1 MNAILHKQLNKGE
14 NYMTYGSKEATTVLK
29 AMEDYSLENSGEKM
43 VFNGPSGKYKA
54 ITGRAR
60 VDGSITGV
68 VHKFDAEGNTKLAGS
83 FKILSDGYISRW
95 TGVPTKVNA
104 KVSGDALELLKLP
117 EGQAIVTVI
126 EDTEKAA

>member
-1 MNAILHKQLNKGE
+1 MNVDIINHNRGDKN
-14 NYMTYGSKEATTVLK
+14 MTYGSKEATAVLK
-29 AMEDYSLENSGEKM
+29 AMEDHSLENSGEKM

-83 FKILSDGYISRW
+83 FKILTGGYISRW

-104 KVSGDALELLKLP
+104 KVSGDALKLLELP
-117 EGQAIVTVI
+117 EGQNVI
-126 EDTEKAA
+126 TPVDEQAA

>member
-1 MNAILHKQLNKGE
+1 MNNNTKGI
-14 NYMTYGSKEATTVLK
+14 YMYGSKEATAVLK

-43 VFNGPSGKYKA
+43 IFNGPSGKYKA

-104 KVSGDALELLKLP
+104 KVSGDALKLLELP
-117 EGQAIVTVI
+117 EGQNVI
-126 EDTEKAA
+126 TPVDEQAA

>member
-1 MNAILHKQLNKGE
+1 MNNNTKGI
-14 NYMTYGSKEATTVLK
+14 YMYGSKEATAVLK

-43 VFNGPSGKYKA
+43 IFNGPSGKYKA

-104 KVSGDALELLKLP
+104 KVSGDALKALELP

-126 EDTEKAA
+126 EDEQAA

>member
-1 MNAILHKQLNKGE
+1 MNNNTKGI
-14 NYMTYGSKEATTVLK
+14 YMYGSKEATAVLK

-43 VFNGPSGKYKA
+43 IFNGPSGKYKA

-104 KVSGDALELLKLP
+104 KVSGDALKLLELP
-117 EGQAIVTVI
+117 EGQNVI
-126 EDTEKAA
+126 TPVDEHAA

>member
-1 MNAILHKQLNKGE
+1 MNNKKGI
-14 NYMTYGSKEATTVLK
+14 YMYGSKEATTVLK

-43 VFNGPSGKYKA
+43 IFNGPSGKYKA

-104 KVSGDALELLKLP
+104 KVSGDALKALELP

-126 EDTEKAA
+126 EDEQAA

>member
-1 MNAILHKQLNKGE
+1 MNNNTKGI
-14 NYMTYGSKEATTVLK
+14 YMYGSKEATAVLK

-43 VFNGPSGKYKA
+43 IFNGPSGKYKA

-104 KVSGDALELLKLP
+104 KVSGDALKALELP

-126 EDTEKAA
+126 EDDKAA

>member
-1 MNAILHKQLNKGE
+1 M
-14 NYMTYGSKEATTVLK
+14 YGSKEATAVLK
-29 AMEDYSLENSGEKM
+29 AMENYSIENSGSKM
-43 VFNGPSGKYKA
+43 IFNGPSGKYKA

-68 VHKFDAEGNTKLAGS
+68 IHKFDAEDNTKLAGS

-104 KVSGDALELLKLP
+104 KISAKALAELPTPVVEEIAKEP
-117 EGQAIVTVI
+117 EEHTIKI
-126 EDTEKAA
+126 NDEEAA

>member
-1 MNAILHKQLNKGE
+1 MNVDIINHNRGDKN
-14 NYMTYGSKEATTVLK
+14 MTYGSKEATAVLK
-29 AMEDYSLENSGEKM
+29 AMENYSIENSGEKM

-68 VHKFDAEGNTKLAGS
+68 VHKIMEDGSMKLAGS

-104 KVSGDALELLKLP
+104 KVSGDALKLLELPKEQNILTP
-117 EGQAIVTVI
+117 VDEQA
-126 EDTEKAA
+126 A

>member
-1 MNAILHKQLNKGE
+1 MNNNTKGI
-14 NYMTYGSKEATTVLK
+14 YMYGSKEATAVLK
-29 AMEDYSLENSGEKM
+29 AMEDHSLENSGEKM
-43 VFNGPSGKYKA
+43 IFNGPSGKYKA

-104 KVSGDALELLKLP
+104 KVSGDALKLLELP
-117 EGQAIVTVI
+117 EGQNVI
-126 EDTEKAA
+126 TPVDEQAA

>member
-1 MNAILHKQLNKGE
+1 
-14 NYMTYGSKEATTVLK
+14 MTYGSKEATAVLK
-29 AMEDYSLENSGEKM
+29 AMENYSIENSGEKM

-68 VHKFDAEGNTKLAGS
+68 VHKFMEDGNMKLAGS
-83 FKILSDGYISRW
+83 FKILSDGYISRR

-104 KVSGDALELLKLP
+104 KVSGDALKLLQLP
-117 EGQAIVTVI
+117 EEQNILTPVDEQA
-126 EDTEKAA
+126 A

>member
-1 MNAILHKQLNKGE
+1 MNVDIINHNRGDKN
-14 NYMTYGSKEATTVLK
+14 MTYGSKEATAVLK
-29 AMEDYSLENSGEKM
+29 AMEDHSLENSGEKM

-104 KVSGDALELLKLP
+104 KVSGDALKLLELP
-117 EGQAIVTVI
+117 EEQNILTPVDEQA
-126 EDTEKAA
+126 A

>member
-1 MNAILHKQLNKGE
+1 MNVDIINHNRGDKN
-14 NYMTYGSKEATTVLK
+14 MTYGSKEATAVLK
-29 AMEDYSLENSGEKM
+29 AMENYSIENSGEKM

-68 VHKFDAEGNTKLAGS
+68 VHKFMEDCSMKLAGS

-104 KVSGDALELLKLP
+104 KVSGDALKLLELP
-117 EGQAIVTVI
+117 EEQNVLTPVNEQA
-126 EDTEKAA
+126 A

>member
-1 MNAILHKQLNKGE
+1 
-14 NYMTYGSKEATTVLK
+14 MTYGSKEATAVLK
-29 AMEDYSLENSGEKM
+29 AMENYSIENSGEKM

-54 ITGRAR
+54 ITGSAR

-68 VHKFDAEGNTKLAGS
+68 VHKFMEDGSMKLAGS

-104 KVSGDALELLKLP
+104 KVSGDALKLLELPKEQNILTP
-117 EGQAIVTVI
+117 VDEQA
-126 EDTEKAA
+126 A

>member
-1 MNAILHKQLNKGE
+1 MNVDIINHNRGDKN
-14 NYMTYGSKEATTVLK
+14 MTYGSKEATAVLK
-29 AMEDYSLENSGEKM
+29 AMENYSIENSGEKM

-68 VHKFDAEGNTKLAGS
+68 VHKIMEDGNMKLAGS

-104 KVSGDALELLKLP
+104 KVSGDALKLLELPKEQNILTP
-117 EGQAIVTVI
+117 VDEQA
-126 EDTEKAA
+126 A

>member
-1 MNAILHKQLNKGE
+1 MNVDIINHNRGDKN
-14 NYMTYGSKEATTVLK
+14 MTYGSKEATAVLK
-29 AMEDYSLENSGEKM
+29 AMENYSIENSGEKM

-68 VHKFDAEGNTKLAGS
+68 VHKFMEDGSMKLAGS

-95 TGVPTKVNA
+95 TGFQKASQTRQYLL
-104 KVSGDALELLKLP
+104 VSNLP
-117 EGQAIVTVI
+117 QYHTVTL
-126 EDTEKAA
+126 

>member
-1 MNAILHKQLNKGE
+1 
-14 NYMTYGSKEATTVLK
+14 MTYGSKEATAVLK
-29 AMEDYSLENSGEKM
+29 AMEDHSLENSGEKM

-104 KVSGDALELLKLP
+104 KVSGDALKLLELP
-117 EGQAIVTVI
+117 EGQNVI
-126 EDTEKAA
+126 TPVDEQAA

>member
-1 MNAILHKQLNKGE
+1 MNVDIINHNRGDKN
-14 NYMTYGSKEATTVLK
+14 MTYGSKEATAVLK
-29 AMEDYSLENSGEKM
+29 AMENYSIENSGEKM

-104 KVSGDALELLKLP
+104 KVSGDALKLLELP
-117 EGQAIVTVI
+117 EGQNVI
-126 EDTEKAA
+126 TPVDEQAA

>member
-1 MNAILHKQLNKGE
+1 
-14 NYMTYGSKEATTVLK
+14 MTYGSKEATAVLK
-29 AMEDYSLENSGEKM
+29 AMENYSIENSGEKM
-43 VFNGPSGKYKA
+43 IFNGPSGKYKA

-68 VHKFDAEGNTKLAGS
+68 VHKFMDDGNTKLAGS

-104 KVSGDALELLKLP
+104 KVSGDALKALELP

-126 EDTEKAA
+126 EDEQAA

>member
-1 MNAILHKQLNKGE
+1 MCYYSSMNNNTKGI
-14 NYMTYGSKEATTVLK
+14 YMYGSKEATAVLK
-29 AMEDYSLENSGEKM
+29 AMEDYSIENSGEKM
-43 VFNGPSGKYKA
+43 IFNGPSGKYKA

-104 KVSGDALELLKLP
+104 KVSGDALKALELP

-126 EDTEKAA
+126 EDEQAA

>member
-1 MNAILHKQLNKGE
+1 MNVDIINHNRGDKN
-14 NYMTYGSKEATTVLK
+14 MTYGSKEATAVLK
-29 AMEDYSLENSGEKM
+29 AMENYSIENSGEKM

-68 VHKFDAEGNTKLAGS
+68 VHKFMEDGNMKLAGS

-104 KVSGDALELLKLP
+104 KVSGDALKLLQLP
-117 EGQAIVTVI
+117 EEQNILTPVDEQA
-126 EDTEKAA
+126 A

>member
-1 MNAILHKQLNKGE
+1 MNNNTKGI
-14 NYMTYGSKEATTVLK
+14 YMYGSKEATTVLK

-43 VFNGPSGKYKA
+43 IFNGPSGKYKA

-104 KVSGDALELLKLP
+104 KVSGDALKALELP

-126 EDTEKAA
+126 EDDKAA

>member
-1 MNAILHKQLNKGE
+1 MNVDIINHNRGDKN
-14 NYMTYGSKEATTVLK
+14 MTYGSKEATAVLK
-29 AMEDYSLENSGEKM
+29 AMENYSIENSGEKM
-43 VFNGPSGKYKA
+43 IFNGPSGKYKA

-68 VHKFDAEGNTKLAGS
+68 VHKFMDDSNMKLAGS

-104 KVSGDALELLKLP
+104 KVSGDALKLLELPKEQNILTP
-117 EGQAIVTVI
+117 VDEQA
-126 EDTEKAA
+126 A